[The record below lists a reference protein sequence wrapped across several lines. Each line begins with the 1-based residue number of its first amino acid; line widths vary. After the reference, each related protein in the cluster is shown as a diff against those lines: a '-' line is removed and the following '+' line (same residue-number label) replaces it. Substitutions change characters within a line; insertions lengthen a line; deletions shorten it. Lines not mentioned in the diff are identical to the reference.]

1 MISRPLAEKKNIST
15 RSPLPQTTD
24 APHRFPQQNR
34 QRMAALWRHPSTAA
48 ASNRLSKK

>member
-1 MISRPLAEKKNIST
+1 MISRPLAGEQ
-15 RSPLPQTTD
+15 RQHPQLHPQTTD

-34 QRMAALWRHPSTAA
+34 QRMAALWRHPSTVT